1 MKKNIFY
8 LLSVLMST
16 FASAQQCSKSDFE
29 YAYATVNS
37 HELNDHI
44 GNFDVRI
51 TLSYRLVSPPT
62 ETCYQGLIRCP
73 KITHL
78 YNSLKY

>member
-1 MKKNIFY
+1 
-8 LLSVLMST
+8 MST

-51 TLSYRLVSPPT
+51 TLSYRLVSPPNEIDT
-62 ETCYQGLIRCP
+62 L
-73 KITHL
+73 
-78 YNSLKY
+78 